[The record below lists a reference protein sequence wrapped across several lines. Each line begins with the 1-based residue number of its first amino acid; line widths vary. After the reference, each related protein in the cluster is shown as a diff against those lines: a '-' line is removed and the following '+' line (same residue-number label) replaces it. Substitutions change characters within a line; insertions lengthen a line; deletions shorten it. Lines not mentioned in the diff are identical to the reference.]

1 MNIIYQFVVIYG
13 VCTLNEKEKQA
24 VEHILSN
31 YKRVLKENEELKNKI
46 MEKDLEIIG
55 KEEYTKA
62 SMKEI
67 IEHVGRTCEDSPGPG
82 GSSDIGNVNLKIP
95 VFHPLL
101 DITGK
106 DKTCVVHDRR
116 FERILHTTEMQKALY
131 DGGKILY
138 ELGYLLAINEE
149 KLKIIKEMH
158 KKYRKLD

>member
-1 MNIIYQFVVIYG
+1 MDQ
-13 VCTLNEKEKQA
+13 
-24 VEHILSN
+24 
-31 YKRVLKENEELKNKI
+31 I
-46 MEKDLEIIG
+46 MKDIF
-55 KEEYTKA
+55 
-62 SMKEI
+62 
-67 IEHVGRTCEDSPGPG
+67 EHVGRTCEDSPGPR

-138 ELGYLLAINEE
+138 ELGYLLATNEE
-149 KLKIIKEMH
+149 KLKSIKEMH
-158 KKYRKLD
+158 KKYRKLV

>member
-1 MNIIYQFVVIYG
+1 M
-13 VCTLNEKEKQA
+13 
-24 VEHILSN
+24 
-31 YKRVLKENEELKNKI
+31 ENLWKLNKI
-46 MEKDLEIIG
+46 SENCARGAALATGTEVEWQQRYPDYGEIYWNEYMDQIMKDIF
-55 KEEYTKA
+55 
-62 SMKEI
+62 
-67 IEHVGRTCEDSPGPG
+67 EHVGRTCEDSPGPG

-138 ELGYLLAINEE
+138 ELGYLLATNEE
-149 KLKIIKEMH
+149 KLKSIKEMH
-158 KKYRKLD
+158 KKYRKLV